1 MKKVQRNSEKIKST
15 KTLNKNKTKEDIDK
29 TPTSYFKLIKEL
41 EKEEKNKK
49 LTQDLK
55 QKEDN
60 KKKPININ
68 QSIYSKYSKNL
79 ENYLNQNQEDLNL
92 YGSSKYDSL
101 PVSNYLKEM
110 DNHKDRVMNRNFK
123 EPNPKEKDLKD
134 SKIIKIL
141 NNHVNC
147 RDKVDLT
154 PMAENEKER
163 NEMKNLE
170 KKNFDEAE
178 RTAVVMRRMEYT
190 NLLNKRADFDED
202 EKNKEMIDNL
212 TKSQEIIRK
221 FWKKFKR
228 RQKLNE
234 INKKKINKNRKILFE
249 IYSKR

>member
-1 MKKVQRNSEKIKST
+1 
-15 KTLNKNKTKEDIDK
+15 
-29 TPTSYFKLIKEL
+29 
-41 EKEEKNKK
+41 
-49 LTQDLK
+49 
-55 QKEDN
+55 
-60 KKKPININ
+60 
-68 QSIYSKYSKNL
+68 
-79 ENYLNQNQEDLNL
+79 
-92 YGSSKYDSL
+92 
-101 PVSNYLKEM
+101 
-110 DNHKDRVMNRNFK
+110 MNRKLK

-228 RQKLNE
+228 RQRLNE
-234 INKKKINKNRKILFE
+234 INKKKIDKNRKILFE